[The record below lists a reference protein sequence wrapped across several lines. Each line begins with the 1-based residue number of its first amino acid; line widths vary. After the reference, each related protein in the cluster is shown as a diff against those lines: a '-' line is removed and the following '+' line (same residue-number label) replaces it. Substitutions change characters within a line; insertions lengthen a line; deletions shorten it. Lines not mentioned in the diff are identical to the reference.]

1 MNNTPK
7 FIFEVLAVSL
17 LIAVLIKAIGP
28 ALPIPATNFSAIA
41 IVLTPTLVMGSL
53 LLWRAVRYL

>member
-1 MNNTPK
+1 MNDTAK
-7 FIFEVLAVSL
+7 FIVEVIAASL

-28 ALPIPATNFSAIA
+28 SLPIPATDLSAIA

-53 LLWRAVRYL
+53 LLWRAVR